1 MLAPV
6 LGRSLSLAAEAAEE
20 DQGMGLRLLLC
31 LCSGQPR
38 ASSSANCFCASAGWL
53 QTENVCVCTCVC
65 ACALW
70 LQRLR
75 CGFRGDPVVAQRFR
89 NPSSIYD
96 DLGWTSP
103 KALPVYH
110 SDWSRDWHVT
120 PSLPIRMLPGE
131 FSSES

>member
-20 DQGMGLRLLLC
+20 DQEMGLRLLLC

-53 QTENVCVCTCVC
+53 QTENVCVCMCTMV
-65 ACALW
+65 AAVKV
-70 LQRLR
+70 RVP
-75 CGFRGDPVVAQRFR
+75 GDPVVAQRFR